1 MTNEIQVI
9 DHTQASQ
16 LGQFNPSREQL
27 DLLKRTIA
35 KDTTDDEFSLFVN
48 TAKRMGL
55 DPFARQIHAVKRW
68 DSKAKCE
75 VMAIQVGIDGYRTIA
90 DRTGVYAPGPA
101 TEFEVNAKGEIVS
114 ATAFVKKLVAGE
126 WHTIS
131 AAAHY
136 DEYVQRT
143 KEGVPTSM
151 WKTKPRIMLGK
162 CAEAIALRRA
172 FPSQL
177 AGVYTDDEMPTA
189 DAVEAQKPAKVIE
202 ETRQAPDV
210 PPPVEKALSLISKA
224 LDLNQI
230 DVIRERAAGYYGV
243 GSDDYKAVEA
253 ACYKRQEWLTRP

>member
-1 MTNEIQVI
+1 MSNEIQVI

-27 DLLKRTIA
+27 ELLKRTIA

-68 DSKAKCE
+68 DSKSKCE

-189 DAVEAQKPAKVIE
+189 DAVEAQKPAKE
-202 ETRQAPDV
+202 LPAKREV
-210 PPPVEKALSLISKA
+210 PPVAETIAAMGKALSLEKIEE
-224 LDLNQI
+224 I
-230 DVIRERAAGYYGV
+230 AAWAKKNYAE
-243 GSDDYKAVEA
+243 GSDDLEAVRQA
-253 ACYKRQEWLTRP
+253 FFKRQDYLTREGA